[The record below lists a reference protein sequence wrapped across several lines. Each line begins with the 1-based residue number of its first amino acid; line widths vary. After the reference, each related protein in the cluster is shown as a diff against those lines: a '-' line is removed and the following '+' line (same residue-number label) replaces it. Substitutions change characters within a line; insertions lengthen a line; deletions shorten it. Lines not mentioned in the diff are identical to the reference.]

1 MTSNIE
7 VVGEH
12 ARAQRMAAIA
22 LMCLAIFFF
31 SLLDANVKWLTAT
44 FATAQIVFMR
54 FLVHWLLTFVMVP
67 PTRLPELWRTKR
79 LGLQLL
85 RASLLVATTTF
96 NFLAVRYLQLSE
108 TVSIFFAGPLIVALL
123 AGPILGEWV
132 GPRRLIAILIGFCG
146 VLVVMRPGLG
156 GLPWQVIY
164 SVGAVSTYA
173 LLAIVTRI
181 IAPTEHSHTAHFYT
195 GLLGSA
201 LFLPLAWQSWITPPD
216 MITAAF
222 LCTTGLF
229 GLIGHQFMIAGH
241 ARAPAPV
248 LAPFTYT
255 GLLWMT
261 AFGFMLFGD
270 IPTLWTMLGAS
281 IVIASG
287 LYLLFRERG
296 LI

>member
-7 VVGEH
+7 AVGET

-22 LMCLAIFFF
+22 LMCLAVFSF
-31 SLLDANVKWLTAT
+31 SLLDANVKWLAAT
-44 FATAQIVFMR
+44 FATVQIVFMR
-54 FLVHWLLTFVMVP
+54 FVVHWLLACLMVP
-67 PTRLPELWRTKR
+67 PTRWPELWRTKR

-85 RASLLVATTTF
+85 RAALLVTTTTF

-108 TVSIFFAGPLIVALL
+108 TVSILFAGPLLIALL

-132 GPRRLIAILIGFCG
+132 GPRRLIAIFVGFCG

-164 SVGAVSTYA
+164 SVGAVVTYA
-173 LLAIVTRI
+173 LLSIVTRI
-181 IAPTEHSHTAHFYT
+181 IAPTENPHTAHFYT

-201 LFLPLAWQSWITPPD
+201 VFLPLAWQSWVTPPD
-216 MITAAF
+216 MITAVF

-229 GLIGHQFMIAGH
+229 GILGHQFMLAGH

-261 AFGFMLFGD
+261 VFGFLLFGD
-270 IPTLWTMLGAS
+270 IPTLWTILGAG